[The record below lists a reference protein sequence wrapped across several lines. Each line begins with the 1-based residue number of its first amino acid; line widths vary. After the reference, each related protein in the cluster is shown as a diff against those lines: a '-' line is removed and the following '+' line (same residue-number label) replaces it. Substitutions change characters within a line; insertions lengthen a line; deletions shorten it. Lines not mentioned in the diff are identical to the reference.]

1 MSDPMVSTEWLA
13 ARLGDETLRVIDAS
27 WFFPHENTDAQ
38 AAFEAAHIPGAAAF
52 DIDAVAD
59 HSTDLPHMLPTPH
72 EFAQAVGALGVSNDS
87 TVVVYD
93 QIGLRSAG
101 RLWWTFRVMGHDKVF
116 VLDGGLPKWRAEGR
130 PLESGAATPTP
141 TVFHPTF
148 HPHLVR
154 SIDDV
159 RAALEN
165 GDQVADA
172 RPAGRFTGEAP
183 EPREGLRGGHMPGAR
198 STPMGS
204 LLNADQTLKSADEL
218 KAVFDAAGV
227 DPAAPVI
234 TSCGSGITAAV
245 VSLAL
250 ARLGGEGAVY
260 DGSWTEWGGREDT
273 PVVTGAA

>member
-1 MSDPMVSTEWLA
+1 MVSTEWLA

-148 HPHLVR
+148 HPHLG
-154 SIDDV
+154 
-159 RAALEN
+159 RA
-165 GDQVADA
+165 
-172 RPAGRFTGEAP
+172 
-183 EPREGLRGGHMPGAR
+183 PGAPR
-198 STPMGS
+198 GRGRRPQPGC
-204 LLNADQTLKSADEL
+204 APPPGGQPAERRQAP
-218 KAVFDAAGV
+218 KARG
-227 DPAAPVI
+227 
-234 TSCGSGITAAV
+234 
-245 VSLAL
+245 
-250 ARLGGEGAVY
+250 
-260 DGSWTEWGGREDT
+260 
-273 PVVTGAA
+273 